1 MVTVPRLGPGPPYA
15 GGMRRARSLAPVVV
29 VLLQVAVLVTLL
41 LTPPRTAPQGSPV
54 TLVGPPVVST
64 ALVDRLNHR
73 AGHPFDA
80 SAGTTAHA
88 AEREVEDGVVL
99 AAVVVD
105 LSRERDVLY
114 VDAANGER
122 LNEALTREA
131 GAVAASLGRTLDV
144 VDVDPNPADRRI
156 PYLVTAA
163 TLVLGFL
170 VTLALNWRRRS
181 AGPERG
187 PSRTRHRLVAASL
200 TVAVAAGA
208 GAIVTDLTGVCGW
221 VAIVVAATLT
231 ASTFTAALVRL
242 VGVWGHGVAATLFLV
257 TAAPLVRATHPLLL
271 PGVWSDVTP
280 WLPHGAVL
288 DVTVHLT
295 HFDGLGSPRSWALL
309 LGYVL
314 VSWLTLTLSDRAQL
328 ART

>member
-1 MVTVPRLGPGPPYA
+1 
-15 GGMRRARSLAPVVV
+15 MRRARSLAPVVV
-29 VLLQVAVLVTLL
+29 VLLQVAVVVTLL
-41 LTPPRTAPQGSPV
+41 LTPPRTAPRDAPV

-64 ALVDRLNHR
+64 TLVDRLDHR

-80 SAGTTAHA
+80 SAGTTADA
-88 AEREVEDGVVL
+88 AEREVEDGVVV

-105 LSRERDVLY
+105 LSQERDVLY
-114 VDAANGER
+114 VAAANGER
-122 LNEALTREA
+122 LNDALTREA

-144 VDVDPNPADRRI
+144 VDIDPDPTDRRI

-170 VTLALNWRRRS
+170 ITLTLNWRRRS

-187 PSRTRHRLVAASL
+187 SSRTRHGLIAASL
-200 TVAVAAGA
+200 AAASAAGA
-208 GAIVTDLTGVCGW
+208 GAIFADPTAACGW
-221 VAIVVAATLT
+221 VAIVIAATLT
-231 ASTFTAALVRL
+231 ASTFTAAVVRL
-242 VGVWGHGVAATLFLV
+242 VGVWGYGIAATLFLV

-271 PGVWSDVTP
+271 TGVWRDITP

-288 DVTVHLT
+288 DVTVHLA

-314 VSWLTLTLSDRAQL
+314 VSWLTLTLSDRAQD